1 METMKAVVQTGYGP
15 PEEVLE
21 VREVPIPDIADDEV
35 LVRVRAASVH
45 PDVWHVVMGWPYVL
59 RIMGAGLTGP
69 RDPIPGT
76 DVAGCIEAV
85 GTNVTRFQPGD
96 EVFGETMRNYQWH
109 NGGAF
114 AEFVAV
120 PEDSL
125 SLKPTNID
133 FEQAA
138 SVPTSGLIALWN
150 LPKGS
155 REGQSVLINGG
166 GGGVG
171 AMALQLAKSSGAEVT
186 GVDHTVKLKMMRHLG
201 ADHVIDYTKVDFT
214 EGDEKYDLIFDVP
227 GNHRFTDCRRVLKPE
242 GKYVLVGHDLF
253 GRRGGRWLGS
263 LGRFAGL
270 MVASVFSSQ
279 LPISFSAPSKRE
291 SMELLKDLIE
301 SGKVQPKVARAY
313 PLSEV
318 VQAIALLQTGLA
330 PGKIVITV

>member
-1 METMKAVVQTGYGP
+1 MKAVVQTGYGP
-15 PEEVLE
+15 PDEVLE
-21 VREVPIPDIADDEV
+21 LREVPIPDIGDDEV

-69 RDPIPGT
+69 RNPIPGT

-85 GTNVTRFQPGD
+85 GTSVTRFQPGD

-125 SLKPTNID
+125 SLKPTNVD

-150 LPKGS
+150 MPKGS
-155 REGQSVLINGG
+155 RDGPI
-166 GGGVG
+166 
-171 AMALQLAKSSGAEVT
+171 
-186 GVDHTVKLKMMRHLG
+186 R
-201 ADHVIDYTKVDFT
+201 
-214 EGDEKYDLIFDVP
+214 FDK
-227 GNHRFTDCRRVLKPE
+227 RWR
-242 GKYVLVGHDLF
+242 
-253 GRRGGRWLGS
+253 RRGGCRGPAAGQELRSGGDRRRPHGEAGDDAPTRCRPRHR
-263 LGRFAGL
+263 LHEGRFHRGRREIRPDLRCSRQPPVHRLPACPQAGRKVCARRPRSL
-270 MVASVFSSQ
+270 RAPRRPLAGEPWPICRVDGRIVFSSQ

-313 PLSEV
+313 PLSR
-318 VQAIALLQTGLA
+318 GG
-330 PGKIVITV
+330 PGDRPCCRLG